1 MPIIC
6 PFSGDLVKWKLPWKL
21 SNSGLEHKILRYEF
35 KSLNWNRIYC
45 SVSYSDIIKSKLR
58 DKLPNLLHHVQ
69 ILPIC

>member
-21 SNSGLEHKILRYEF
+21 SNSGLEHESLRYDF

-45 SVSYSDIIKSKLR
+45 SVSQSDMKSKLGDR
-58 DKLPNLLHHVQ
+58 FLNLFHGVPILQ
-69 ILPIC
+69 IC